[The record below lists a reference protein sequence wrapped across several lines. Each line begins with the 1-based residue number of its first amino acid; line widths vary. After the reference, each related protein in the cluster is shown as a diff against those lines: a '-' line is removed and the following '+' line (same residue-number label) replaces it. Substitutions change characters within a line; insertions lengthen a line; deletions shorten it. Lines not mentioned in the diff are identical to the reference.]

1 MTFRYFKNFNQNH
14 ILKYILKV
22 RRKAIIKIA
31 RPPKEVEE
39 SWRWDGLS
47 LALTQE
53 ESSNRCRESKTDE
66 SSPKFFRIQSFWEP
80 EELFKIDTSDRIA
93 SPETKSN
100 PRLAIV
106 FWMSL
111 LLDGWL
117 DADKNGLTLEPE
129 PLNT

>member
-53 ESSNRCRESKTDE
+53 ESLNRCRESKTDE
-66 SSPKFFRIQSFWEP
+66 SSRNLFPIQS
-80 EELFKIDTSDRIA
+80 I
-93 SPETKSN
+93 
-100 PRLAIV
+100 
-106 FWMSL
+106 
-111 LLDGWL
+111 
-117 DADKNGLTLEPE
+117 
-129 PLNT
+129 